1 MQNEI
6 WMMENCAWCK
16 KAKQLLDDYG
26 FDYVYINAKA
36 NQAEFRAKFPDAK
49 TLPQIIFQG
58 EKVGGYDG
66 LVEDFHNKNIYIGNQ
81 EF

>member
-36 NQAEFRAKFPDAK
+36 NQAEFRAKFPDK
-49 TLPQIIFQG
+49 
-58 EKVGGYDG
+58 
-66 LVEDFHNKNIYIGNQ
+66 FHIQVKELTQQ
-81 EF
+81 EFNKKEKHVFFEQNI